1 MASGRAR
8 ARTAGRIL
16 RCASFI
22 LILFKNNRLKCSAI
36 PATVQ
41 CGPKCGPEATIN
53 NLSYRE
59 FSTWKMST
67 DQIPVDISVD
77 SCSGSVDIW
86 LAPSGQVS
94 TEIQDME

>member
-1 MASGRAR
+1 MEPKRAKM
-8 ARTAGRIL
+8 
-16 RCASFI
+16 SQ
-22 LILFKNNRLKCSAI
+22 NV
-36 PATVQ
+36 P
-41 CGPKCGPEATIN
+41 
-53 NLSYRE
+53 E